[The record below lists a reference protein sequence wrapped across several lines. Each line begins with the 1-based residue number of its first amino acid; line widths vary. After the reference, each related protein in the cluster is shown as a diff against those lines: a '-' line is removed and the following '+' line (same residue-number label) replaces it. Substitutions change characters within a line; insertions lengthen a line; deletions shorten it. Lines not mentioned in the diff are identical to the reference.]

1 MQRIVAGLGWIALLA
16 LPDLAKAKPDAV
28 PVFNVA
34 PSCAEARAYA
44 GSDKDLA
51 YQGCMKDEREAR
63 AELARKW
70 AHFKPAD
77 RMDCVAQGAAPVP
90 SYVEILTCLEMSEE
104 ANALHNPD
112 GTARVKPLRPA
123 VGLPGPNLA
132 APSDNSPAPSSPPA
146 ANAVPNPEG
155 NPPAPASPSGSEA
168 VPDPEGNPPAPALPS
183 GSGAAPKS
191 GGNSASACLA
201 GRL

>member
-28 PVFNVA
+28 PVFDVA

-70 AHFKPAD
+70 AHFEPAD
-77 RMDCVAQGAAPVP
+77 RRDCVAQGAAPVP

-104 ANALHNPD
+104 ANALYNPD

-123 VGLPGPNLA
+123 EGLPGPNLA
-132 APSDNSPAPSSPPA
+132 APSDNSLTPPSPPA
-146 ANAVPNPEG
+146 SNAVPSGEG
-155 NPPAPASPSGSEA
+155 NPPAPASPYGSEA
-168 VPDPEGNPPAPALPS
+168 VPNPEGIPPVPALPPGSDVPTPEGNPPPPS
-183 GSGAAPKS
+183 GGQ
-191 GGNSASACLA
+191 
-201 GRL
+201 